1 MQQTVVD
8 ELYANCVQEWN
19 ILYEM
24 LEQDQQE
31 LPRYLGGD
39 ILEHYRF
46 NNTLLLQQLD
56 KIQKCLKSVYA
67 E

>member
-8 ELYANCVQEWN
+8 ELYAYCVQEWN

-31 LPRYLGGD
+31 LSRYLGGD

>member
-8 ELYANCVQEWN
+8 ELYAYCVQEWN

-31 LPRYLGGD
+31 LPR
-39 ILEHYRF
+39 
-46 NNTLLLQQLD
+46 
-56 KIQKCLKSVYA
+56 
-67 E
+67 

>member
-8 ELYANCVQEWN
+8 NLYAKCVQEWN

-39 ILEHYRF
+39 ILEHYRT
-46 NNTLLLQQLD
+46 NNALLLQQLD

>member
-8 ELYANCVQEWN
+8 ELYVYCVQEWN

-31 LPRYLGGD
+31 LSRYLGGD

>member
-8 ELYANCVQEWN
+8 ELYAYCVQEWN

-31 LPRYLGGD
+31 LSRYVGGD

>member
-8 ELYANCVQEWN
+8 ELYAYCVQEWN

-31 LPRYLGGD
+31 LSRYLGGD
-39 ILEHYRF
+39 MLEHYRF

>member
-8 ELYANCVQEWN
+8 ELYTYCVQEWN

-31 LPRYLGGD
+31 LSRYLGGD